1 MADAGVLVLH
11 LWRLGDHT
19 GLKEKHLRRDAV
31 LRAYSGRVALRPP
44 MFSTTSP
51 QRRTLFLSLIVGL
64 LLFHA
69 VIAHAATIKVTSTA
83 DSGTGTLRQAIA
95 DALSGDTIDFALPA
109 NSEIKLTS
117 GTLIVDKSLTINGPG
132 APLLRVRNFDSNI
145 ATNRFRV
152 FVISGGDVNVA
163 ISGLTISEGK
173 AGGLANITSTV
184 ALTRCVFFGNGAYR
198 GSGGGIANT
207 GTMTI
212 SECTISHNSATAFG
226 ASGGGISNSGSLTI
240 TNSTISGNLA
250 SPGDGG
256 GISNYGT
263 VNLINATISDN
274 TADAAGGINNVSG
287 GTVNAVN
294 SIIAANRSNL
304 DDDPALDF
312 SGELTSA
319 GHNLIGT
326 NDRMTG
332 TPGPGDQ
339 VGTPA
344 APLDPKLGPL
354 QDNGGPTQTQALLAT
369 STAIDAGDDAIAPP
383 RDQRGYVR
391 FGGSD
396 IGAFEFGGTIPAT
409 LANISTRVQVGH
421 DEDVLIAG
429 FIITGSQQKRL
440 LLRALGPS
448 VQLGGVLADPVLA
461 LYDSAGQLIATNDN
475 WRTNGNAQEIEATG
489 LAPANDSESAILTSL
504 APGAY
509 TAHVSGVNDG
519 GGVFVPAIGVVEVY
533 DLDRTVSS
541 KLANI
546 SSRGLVQTGDNVMIA
561 GVIVLGADSQKVIVR
576 ALGLSVGVPGP
587 LLDPALELRNSNG
600 ALIASN
606 DNWRSDQAAEIIAT
620 GLPPAN
626 DSESAIVRTL
636 PPAPY
641 TAIVRGANGASG
653 LALVEVYAIH

>member
-1 MADAGVLVLH
+1 
-11 LWRLGDHT
+11 
-19 GLKEKHLRRDAV
+19 
-31 LRAYSGRVALRPP
+31 
-44 MFSTTSP
+44 MFSTNSP
-51 QRRTLFLSLIVGL
+51 QRGALYLSLVVGL

-95 DALSGDTIDFALPA
+95 DALSGDTIDFSLPA

-117 GTLIVDKSLTINGPG
+117 GALIVDKSLTINGPG
-132 APLLRVRNFDSNI
+132 APLLRVRNFDPNI

-274 TADAAGGINNVSG
+274 TADLAGGINNVSG

-294 SIIAANRSNL
+294 SIIAGNRSNL
-304 DDDPALDF
+304 DDDPAPDF

-339 VGTPA
+339 IGTPS
-344 APLDPKLGPL
+344 APLDPRLGPL
-354 QDNGGPTQTQALLAT
+354 QDNGGPTQTHALLAT

-391 FGGSD
+391 SGGSD
-396 IGAFEFGGTIPAT
+396 IGAFEFGGTIPVT

-421 DEDVLIAG
+421 GDDVLIAG
-429 FIITGSQQKRL
+429 FIVTGSQPKKV

-448 VQLGGVLADPVLA
+448 VQLSGTLSDPVLT
-461 LYDSAGQLIATNDN
+461 LYDSVGQSVATNDN

-509 TAHVSGVNDG
+509 TAHVSGINASG
-519 GGVFVPAIGVVEVY
+519 MFVPAIGVVEVY
-533 DLDRTVSS
+533 DLVRTVSS

-641 TAIVRGANGASG
+641 TAIVRGANGARG
-653 LALVEVYAIH
+653 LALVEVYAIN